1 MSAYSCGT
9 TPAPFGFAVGAAAA
23 EEQSR
28 ATAQVLAELPPG
40 LWLQVTHPGLD
51 VPEMQGMR
59 PAWDPAGESIA
70 RARAADTAMLTS
82 DAVAAAIR
90 ENNLELVGYRDLH
103 SAECQ

>member
-1 MSAYSCGT
+1 
-9 TPAPFGFAVGAAAA
+9 
-23 EEQSR
+23 
-28 ATAQVLAELPPG
+28 
-40 LWLQVTHPGLD
+40 
-51 VPEMQGMR
+51 MR